1 MNITLNTKLQDLDF
15 YKNRNIKVS
24 LINSIRNHVENSTG
38 KLKDLLNLSYKDKYI
53 FYKKEKLSNIGY
65 VRAEAIS
72 VYITLAN
79 ILERRKKW
87 KK

>member
-65 VRAEAIS
+65 VRTEAIS

>member
-24 LINSIRNHVENSTG
+24 LINSIRSHVENSTG

-79 ILERRKKW
+79 ILERRKK
-87 KK
+87 

>member
-1 MNITLNTKLQDLDF
+1 MKITLNTKLQDLDF

-79 ILERRKKW
+79 KLERGKHE
-87 KK
+87 

>member
-24 LINSIRNHVENSTG
+24 LINSIRSHVENSTG
-38 KLKDLLNLSYKDKYI
+38 ELKDLLNLNYKDKYI

-79 ILERRKKW
+79 ILERRKK
-87 KK
+87 